1 MKNKIVISVSVIII
15 FIAIQFLAY
24 FYGYVIFG
32 KENWN
37 AMDIN
42 LKLSILKYSQIALVF
57 FVTFIL
63 LKKLPFEALGLKKD
77 LLKGLLYGFIFV
89 LPMFIG
95 YGIQNNFHAEFSI
108 SLFHKDI
115 VLAGFF
121 EEFTFRGFLFGILFY
136 YCGWGFITA
145 VLIPSVLFGMGHLYQ
160 AGDLAESISV
170 FLFTALGG
178 AGFAWLYMAWGSL
191 WMVIFL
197 HGFMDLAWDMFST
210 QSGNVT
216 GNLYANIFRFTTL
229 GLAIYFT
236 RKKAKAENRLSLK
249 GRLWVNKEVV

>member
-1 MKNKIVISVSVIII
+1 MTKKIITSIII
-15 FIAIQFLAY
+15 IALFIAMQYLNY
-24 FYGYVIFG
+24 FYGYLIFG

-37 AMDIN
+37 SMNID
-42 LKLSILKYSQIALVF
+42 LKLSVLKYTQIILVLI
-57 FVTFIL
+57 VTSIL
-63 LKKLPFEALGLKKD
+63 LKKIPFEALVLKKD
-77 LLKGLLYGFIFV
+77 LLKGLLFAFIFA

-95 YGIQNNFHAEFSI
+95 YGIQNNFHAEFSV

-121 EEFTFRGFLFGILFY
+121 EEFTFRGFLFGLLFY

-145 VLIPSVLFGMGHLYQ
+145 VLIPSVLFGIGHLYQ
-160 AGDLAESISV
+160 AGDLAESINV

-178 AGFAWLYMAWGSL
+178 AGFAWLYIAWGSL

-197 HGFMDLAWDMFST
+197 HGFMDLAWDIFST
-210 QSGNVT
+210 QSANVT
-216 GNLYANIFRFTTL
+216 GNLYANIFRFATL

-236 RKKAKAENRLSLK
+236 RKKAKAENRYSLK
-249 GRLWVNKEVV
+249 GRLWVNKELS